1 MEHTQVAEAKEAQLN
16 ISFLLGAKVCELD
29 QVAGALVEVETL
41 ML

>member
-16 ISFLLGAKVCELD
+16 ISFLGAKVCELD